1 MMEIAPESAIF
12 EVQNGVAGVVMRDS
26 SLALDLRFSRH
37 GGHGSIEDDEEKN
50 IVMFGTR
57 AMDFC
62 DRVCQRG

>member
-1 MMEIAPESAIF
+1 MDLARGSVIF
-12 EVQNGVAGVVMRDS
+12 RVRNGKVGVVMRDS

-50 IVMFGTR
+50 IVIFGTR
-57 AMDFC
+57 DMDFC